1 MESKKKIYKRTYLQ
15 NRNRLTDL
23 EKELLVMG
31 GRMRGRDSR
40 GVWDGRG
47 HPAVFN
53 AGNQQGRA
61 GELRELCSIENKKLN
76 FKSLIIYTLLNMTE
90 AITGLLCSPGSCAQY
105 SVMTYMEKE
114 L

>member
-1 MESKKKIYKRTYLQ
+1 MNQLLPFVSFRQSRRALKRGCQ
-15 NRNRLTDL
+15 EERL
-23 EKELLVMG
+23 G
-31 GRMRGRDSR
+31 GRDSP

-53 AGNQQGRA
+53 TENQQGRA
-61 GELRELCSIENKKLN
+61 GQVRELCSIENKKLN
-76 FKSLIIYTLLNMTE
+76 FKSLIIYTLVNITQ
-90 AITGLLCSPGSCAQY
+90 AIMGLLHSPGNCAEY

>member
-1 MESKKKIYKRTYLQ
+1 MIQTNLFTNQEQTH
-15 NRNRLTDL
+15 RLR
-23 EKELLVMG
+23 ERAFGYG
-31 GRMRGRDSR
+31 GKDGGRDSP

-53 AGNQQGRA
+53 TENQQGRA
-61 GELRELCSIENKKLN
+61 GQVRELCSIENKKLN
-76 FKSLIIYTLLNMTE
+76 FKSLIIYTLVNITQ
-90 AITGLLCSPGSCAQY
+90 AIMGLLHSPGNCAEY